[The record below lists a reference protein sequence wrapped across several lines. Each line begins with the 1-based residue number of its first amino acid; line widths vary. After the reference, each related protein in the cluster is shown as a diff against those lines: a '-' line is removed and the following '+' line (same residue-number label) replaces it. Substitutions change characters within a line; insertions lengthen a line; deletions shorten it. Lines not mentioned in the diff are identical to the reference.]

1 MTYIY
6 TLHTYIHTHAEEGV
20 PSLIEE
26 ALNEIVK
33 TTEKDGNMK
42 KELKETIYENVSTLR
57 NLFVKMKEKLEE
69 GNRRKDNLEKEN
81 SDLKT

>member
-1 MTYIY
+1 
-6 TLHTYIHTHAEEGV
+6 V